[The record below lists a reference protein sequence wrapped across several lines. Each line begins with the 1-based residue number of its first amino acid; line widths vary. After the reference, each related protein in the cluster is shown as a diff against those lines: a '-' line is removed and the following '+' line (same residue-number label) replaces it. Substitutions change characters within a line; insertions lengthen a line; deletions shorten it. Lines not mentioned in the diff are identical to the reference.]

1 MILQNPNGGD
11 HNKQTNR
18 SLSMSTLFVLRGL
31 FILLTGSGAAFIHLN
46 RFHWGSC
53 ANARYLGEIINISTW
68 QWRQPGEHNNYLRN
82 AGVFLCGFCETES
95 KLLYFWI
102 WLTGW
107 DNDSWTRI
115 NINYD
120 HPQKHPIIEFPSGPD
135 LVKNSTQPKRNL
147 RRKRCVSYH
156 QCHNH
161 WIFPEE
167 HHFKDAEK
175 RSCNDCDRWITNW
188 VGNCLIR
195 KSLRWSWYVAGYDL
209 VKSVCISHQQ
219 SDSFSHQL

>member
-1 MILQNPNGGD
+1 MRGF
-11 HNKQTNR
+11 
-18 SLSMSTLFVLRGL
+18 SCVVFV
-31 FILLTGSGAAFIHLN
+31 
-46 RFHWGSC
+46 
-53 ANARYLGEIINISTW
+53 
-68 QWRQPGEHNNYLRN
+68 
-82 AGVFLCGFCETES
+82 
-95 KLLYFWI
+95 KLKVSYYFWI

-175 RSCNDCDRWITNW
+175 RSCNDCVRWITKW

-195 KSLRWSWYVAGYDL
+195 KSLRWSWYVAGSNQFVFHTNKVTVSLTNYNNYIIITR
-209 VKSVCISHQQ
+209 V
-219 SDSFSHQL
+219 SFMYPINA